1 VLIVGGLGALL
12 LPRIVDSQII
22 REKVSA
28 ELAKRFGA
36 RLITG
41 KIELLWLPRPSVI
54 IQNVKLSFDNKN
66 SASNAIVGCAKTS
79 TNFFQL

>member
-1 VLIVGGLGALL
+1 MTAALIADGFVVAVLIVGGLGALL

-41 KIELLWLPRPSVI
+41 KIELL
-54 IQNVKLSFDNKN
+54 
-66 SASNAIVGCAKTS
+66 
-79 TNFFQL
+79 